1 MMVYYIIVGIV
12 FMFVVEIITTKYQ
25 IEDDKGEVIKF
36 NMLDRLCGITIYP
49 IIIIAAIIKTY
60 YDEKH

>member
-1 MMVYYIIVGIV
+1 
-12 FMFVVEIITTKYQ
+12 MFVVEIITTKYQ

>member
-1 MMVYYIIVGIV
+1 MMVYYIVVGIV

-25 IEDDKGEVIKF
+25 IEDDKEEVIKF
-36 NMLDRLCGITIYP
+36 NMWDRLCGITIWP

-60 YDEKH
+60 YNLKP

>member
-1 MMVYYIIVGIV
+1 MVYYIVVGIV

-25 IEDDKGEVIKF
+25 IEDDKEEVIKF
-36 NMLDRLCGITIYP
+36 NMWDRLCGITIWP

-60 YDEKH
+60 YNLKP